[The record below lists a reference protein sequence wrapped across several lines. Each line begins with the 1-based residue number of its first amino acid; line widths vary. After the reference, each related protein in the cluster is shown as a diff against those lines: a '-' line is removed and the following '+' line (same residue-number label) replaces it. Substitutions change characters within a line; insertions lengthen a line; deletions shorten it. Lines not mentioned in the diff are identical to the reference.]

1 MATLRD
7 IRSRI
12 KGVKNTAKITS
23 AMKMVSY
30 AKLKRAQIAIESA
43 RPYFEKLDMILS
55 NVSSTL
61 GTDYQ
66 NLLLR
71 QSDDIKN
78 ILLIVVT
85 SDRGLCGSF
94 NTNLL
99 KEAQN
104 LVNVQFPIDY
114 PGAKTRIIAIGKKSI
129 SFLGKRN
136 YDIAAEFPGIFAEL
150 NFDIARQIVDSFN
163 IDFIDGKYDKIM
175 ILGNEFI
182 NVMKQ
187 EPRLRNILPIESGE
201 SISIGKKKNVEKTTS
216 TDYIFEPD
224 KKGILDELLPK
235 LVNIKIW
242 RSLLESNAAE
252 QAARRFA
259 MDNATRNA
267 KELISALE
275 LQYNKARQA
284 AITTEMLEIVG
295 GAESLRAN

>member
-23 AMKMVSY
+23 AMKMVSF
-30 AKLKRAQIAIESA
+30 AKLKRAQTAIESA

-66 NLLLR
+66 NLLLK

-99 KEAQN
+99 KEAQH
-104 LVNVQFPIDY
+104 LVNEQFPIDY
-114 PGAKTRIIAIGKKSI
+114 PGAKTRIIAIGRKSI
-129 SFLGKRN
+129 GFLKKRN
-136 YDIAAEFPGIFAEL
+136 YDVTAEFPGIFADL
-150 NFDIARQIVDSFN
+150 NFAVAQQIVESFQV
-163 IDFIDGKYDKIM
+163 DFADGKYDKIM
-175 ILGNEFI
+175 LLGNEFI

-201 SISIGKKKNVEKTTS
+201 SISIGKKKNEEKTTN

-284 AITTEMLEIVG
+284 SITTEMLEIVG
-295 GAESLRAN
+295 GAESLRAH

>member
-7 IRSRI
+7 IRTRI

-23 AMKMVSY
+23 AMKMVST
-30 AKLKRAQIAIESA
+30 AKLKRAQTAIEAA
-43 RPYFEKLDMILS
+43 RPYFEKLDMVLS
-55 NVSSTL
+55 NVSATL
-61 GTDYQ
+61 GDDY
-66 NLLLR
+66 NNPLIR
-71 QSDDIKN
+71 QSQDIKN

-99 KEAQN
+99 KEALN
-104 LVNVQFPIDY
+104 LIYNQFPVEY
-114 PGAKTRIIAIGKKSI
+114 PGAKIHVTAVGKKAIGFLKKRH
-129 SFLGKRN
+129 FNLE
-136 YDIAAEFPGIFAEL
+136 AEFQGIFAEL
-150 NFDIARQIVDSFN
+150 NFDNARLIVESFVS
-163 IDFIDGKYDKIM
+163 DFIDGNYDKVL

-182 NVMKQ
+182 NVMRQ
-187 EPRLRNILPIESGE
+187 EPRLRNILPIVSGE
-201 SISIGKKKNVEKTTS
+201 TVTIGKSKHQSAMNTS
-216 TDYIFEPD
+216 YIFEPD
-224 KKGILDELLPK
+224 INVILDVLLPK

-267 KELISALE
+267 NDLISTLE

-295 GAESLRAN
+295 GAESLRAS

>member
-7 IRSRI
+7 IRTRI

-23 AMKMVSY
+23 AMKMVST
-30 AKLKRAQIAIESA
+30 AKLKRSQTAIEQA

-55 NVSSTL
+55 NLTTTL
-61 GTDYQ
+61 GSDY
-66 NLLLR
+66 NNNLLR
-71 QSDDIKN
+71 QSDEVKN

-99 KEAQN
+99 KEAVILINEKLPEQ
-104 LVNVQFPIDY
+104 Y
-114 PGAKTRIIAIGKKSI
+114 PGSKVKVVAIGRKAVSFMKKRH
-129 SFLGKRN
+129 F
-136 YDIAAEFPGIFAEL
+136 DVVAEFSGIFAGL
-150 NFDIARQIVDSFN
+150 NFDHAQEIVDSFAAGFMDE
-163 IDFIDGKYDKIM
+163 IYDKVLCI
-175 ILGNEFI
+175 GNEFI
-182 NVMKQ
+182 NVMRQ
-187 EPRLRNILPIESGE
+187 EPRLRNVLPIDSSE
-201 SISIGKKKNVEKTTS
+201 SILIGKAKHTEATNI
-216 TDYIFEPD
+216 DYIFEPD
-224 KKGILDELLPK
+224 KKTILDDLLPK

-267 KELISALE
+267 KELIQALE

-295 GAESLRAN
+295 GAESLRAT

>member
-7 IRSRI
+7 IRTRI

-23 AMKMVSY
+23 AMKMVST
-30 AKLKRAQIAIESA
+30 AKLKRSQTAIEQA

-55 NVSSTL
+55 NLTNTL
-61 GTDYQ
+61 GSDYD
-66 NLLLR
+66 NPLLR
-71 QSDDIKN
+71 QSNEVKN
-78 ILLIVVT
+78 ILLVVVT

-99 KEAQN
+99 KEAVILINEKLPQ
-104 LVNVQFPIDY
+104 QY
-114 PGAKTRIIAIGKKSI
+114 PGSNVKVVAIGKKAV
-129 SFLGKRN
+129 SFLKKRHF
-136 YDIAAEFPGIFAEL
+136 DVVAEYAGIFAGL
-150 NFDIARQIVDSFN
+150 NFEHAQEIVDSFAAG
-163 IDFIDGKYDKIM
+163 FIDQVYDKVLCI
-175 ILGNEFI
+175 GNEFI
-182 NVMKQ
+182 NVMRQ
-187 EPRLRNILPIESGE
+187 EPRLRNVLPIDSSE
-201 SISIGKKKNVEKTTS
+201 SILIGKAKHTETTNI
-216 TDYIFEPD
+216 DYIFEPE
-224 KKGILDELLPK
+224 KKSILDDLLPK

-267 KELISALE
+267 KDLIQALE

-295 GAESLRAN
+295 GAESLRAT

>member
-23 AMKMVSY
+23 AMKMVSF
-30 AKLKRAQIAIESA
+30 AKLKRAQTAIESA

-66 NLLLR
+66 NLLLK

-99 KEAQN
+99 KEAQH
-104 LVNVQFPIDY
+104 LVNEQFPIDY
-114 PGAKTRIIAIGKKSI
+114 PGAKTRIIAIGRKSI
-129 SFLGKRN
+129 GFLKKRN
-136 YDIAAEFPGIFAEL
+136 YDVTAEFPGIFADL
-150 NFDIARQIVDSFN
+150 NFAVAQQIVESFQV
-163 IDFIDGKYDKIM
+163 DFADGKYDKIM
-175 ILGNEFI
+175 LLGNEFI

-201 SISIGKKKNVEKTTS
+201 SISIGKKKNVEKTTN

-284 AITTEMLEIVG
+284 SITTEMLEIVG
-295 GAESLRAN
+295 GAESLRAH

>member
-7 IRSRI
+7 IRNRI

-23 AMKMVSY
+23 AMKMVST
-30 AKLKRAQIAIESA
+30 AKLKRAQTAIESA

-61 GTDYQ
+61 GSDYQ
-66 NLLLR
+66 NPLLR
-71 QSDDIKN
+71 KSSEVKN
-78 ILLIVVT
+78 ILLVVVT

-99 KEAQN
+99 KEVQN
-104 LVNVQFPIDY
+104 LVNVEFPKDY
-114 PGAKTRIIAIGKKSI
+114 PGSKTRIVAIGKKSVN
-129 SFLGKRN
+129 FLKKRN
-136 YDIAAEFPGIFAEL
+136 FDVIADFQGIFSEL
-150 NFDIARQIVDSFN
+150 KFDIARGIVESFE
-163 IDFIDGKYDKIM
+163 IDFIEGKYDKVMTI
-175 ILGNEFI
+175 GNEFI

-187 EPRLRNILPIESGE
+187 EPKLRNVLPIDSNE
-201 SISIGKKKNVEKTTS
+201 SISIGKKKTDTKQS
-216 TDYIFEPD
+216 ADYIFEPD

-295 GAESLRAN
+295 GAEALRAS

>member
-7 IRSRI
+7 IRNRI

-23 AMKMVSY
+23 AMKMVST
-30 AKLKRAQIAIESA
+30 AKLKRAQNAIESA

-61 GTDYQ
+61 GSDYT
-66 NLLLR
+66 NPLLR
-71 QSDDIKN
+71 QSDDVKN

-99 KEAQN
+99 KEAVHLLN
-104 LVNVQFPIDY
+104 NQFPKDY
-114 PGAKTRIIAIGKKSI
+114 PSSQTKVIAIGKKAV
-129 SFLGKRN
+129 SFFKKRH
-136 YDIAAEFPGIFAEL
+136 YFVAAEFQGIFSEL
-150 NFDIARQIVDSFN
+150 NFTIAQEIVNAYES
-163 IDFIDGKYDKIM
+163 DFIEAKYDKIM

-182 NVMKQ
+182 TVMKQ
-187 EPRLRNILPIESGE
+187 EPRLRNILPIVSGE
-201 SISIGKKKNVEKTTS
+201 SITIGKQKKEEKTTA
-216 TDYIFEPD
+216 DYIFEPD
-224 KKGILDELLPK
+224 KKAILDDLLPK

-242 RSLLESNAAE
+242 RSILESNAAE

-267 KELISALE
+267 KELISMLE

-284 AITTEMLEIVG
+284 SITTEMLEIVG
-295 GAESLRAN
+295 GAEALRAH

>member
-23 AMKMVSY
+23 AMKMVSF
-30 AKLKRAQIAIESA
+30 AKLKRAQTAIESA

-66 NLLLR
+66 NLLLK

-99 KEAQN
+99 KEAQH

-114 PGAKTRIIAIGKKSI
+114 PGAKTRIIAIGRKSI
-129 SFLGKRN
+129 GFLKKRN
-136 YDIAAEFPGIFAEL
+136 YDVTAEFPGIFADL
-150 NFDIARQIVDSFN
+150 NFAVAQQIVESFQV
-163 IDFIDGKYDKIM
+163 DFADGKYDKIM
-175 ILGNEFI
+175 LLGNEFI

-201 SISIGKKKNVEKTTS
+201 SISIGKKKNVEKTTN
-216 TDYIFEPD
+216 TNYIFEPD

-284 AITTEMLEIVG
+284 SITTEMLEIVG
-295 GAESLRAN
+295 GAESLRAH